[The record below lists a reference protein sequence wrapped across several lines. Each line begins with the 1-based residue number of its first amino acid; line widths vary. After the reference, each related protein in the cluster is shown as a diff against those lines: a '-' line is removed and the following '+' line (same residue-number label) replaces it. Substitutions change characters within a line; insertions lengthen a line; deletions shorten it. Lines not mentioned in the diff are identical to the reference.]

1 MSKAEEKEQAVI
13 WLIAGEHR
21 EAVSLERI
29 ERLIRSP
36 QIVAVPGAPEN
47 LAGMIYKEGG
57 LIPVFRPGYDQRAVN
72 DQITGKNQN
81 LVPKEAPAC
90 VVLIRKEDGSL
101 KGMAADEV
109 AGGGAIDTIYE

>member
-1 MSKAEEKEQAVI
+1 MDQEAFGREMLRLYYEGGCEVTAMERVE
-13 WLIAGEHR
+13 LILPCPE
-21 EAVSLERI
+21 I
-29 ERLIRSP
+29 IR
-36 QIVAVPGAPEN
+36 VPGAPEN

-57 LIPVFRPGYDQRAVN
+57 LIPVFRPGYDQRVVN

-101 KGMAADEV
+101 YGMAADEV
-109 AGGGAIDTIYE
+109 AGGGAIDTVYE

>member
-1 MSKAEEKEQAVI
+1 MEQEEFGREMLRLYYGGEGEVTSMERVE
-13 WLIAGEHR
+13 LILPCPE
-21 EAVSLERI
+21 I
-29 ERLIRSP
+29 IR
-36 QIVAVPGAPEN
+36 VPGAPEN

-90 VVLIRKEDGSL
+90 VVLIRK
-101 KGMAADEV
+101 
-109 AGGGAIDTIYE
+109 

>member
-1 MSKAEEKEQAVI
+1 MEQEEFGREMLRLYYGGECEVTSMERVE
-13 WLIAGEHR
+13 LILPCPE
-21 EAVSLERI
+21 I
-29 ERLIRSP
+29 IR
-36 QIVAVPGAPEN
+36 VPGAPDN
-47 LAGMIYKEGG
+47 LVGM
-57 LIPVFRPGYDQRAVN
+57 IPVFRPGNDQKPVN

-81 LVPKEAPAC
+81 LAPEEAPAC

>member
-1 MSKAEEKEQAVI
+1 MEQEEFGREMLRLYYGGECEVTSMERVE
-13 WLIAGEHR
+13 LILPCPE
-21 EAVSLERI
+21 I
-29 ERLIRSP
+29 IR
-36 QIVAVPGAPEN
+36 VPGAPEN
-47 LAGMIYKEGG
+47 LACDLVVY
-57 LIPVFRPGYDQRAVN
+57 RPLVVSWPVN